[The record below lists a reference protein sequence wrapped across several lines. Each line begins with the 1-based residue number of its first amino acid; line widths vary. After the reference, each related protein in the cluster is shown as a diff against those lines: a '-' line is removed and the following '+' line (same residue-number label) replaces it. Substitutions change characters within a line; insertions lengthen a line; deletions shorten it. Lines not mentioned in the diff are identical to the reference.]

1 MTEDKLTRDQ
11 RIALESVAQ
20 ANLSM
25 GMGYSQGDDEFD
37 QTLVRAAKIE
47 RFIRKRDD
55 DAIGPG
61 EVPVLRDGDTVI
73 VQPDKFTTQDEV
85 DNAAEVWRREFGD
98 RVQVTFLGWPV
109 VAVHR
114 SSATPGYRSGE
125 VDGG

>member
-11 RIALESVAQ
+11 RIALESVRQ

-55 DAIGPG
+55 DALAADLVPPLMAGTPIGEPAQTCEQADTCLMSPG
-61 EVPVLRDGDTVI
+61 CPHFGSCSVADG
-73 VQPDKFTTQDEV
+73 
-85 DNAAEVWRREFGD
+85 A
-98 RVQVTFLGWPV
+98 
-109 VAVHR
+109 
-114 SSATPGYRSGE
+114 
-125 VDGG
+125 